1 MILSNVEIQSAEGE
15 FIRRYDHWLEM
26 FARAEKP
33 APSPLVRE
41 GDRVVSREGY
51 PNEGWTGYVI
61 EPQGDGYAVLAISTE
76 RLMNPLESLCGFFST
91 FELAGKYVI
100 WNIGGRLRV
109 RCRVKSL
116 RLLWEPQSLAPGV
129 RALPIAKYKTRY
141 ELVDDPSTYMII
153 EAGGIQPENRLL
165 TMSYDD
171 LDRALEEGLPGSVT
185 G

>member
-1 MILSNVEIQSAEGE
+1 VDSSERWGEAASE

-26 FARAEKP
+26 FARAEMP
-33 APSPLVRE
+33 ALSPLVRE

-61 EPQGDGYAVLAISTE
+61 EPQGDGYAVLAISNE
-76 RLMNPLESLCGFFST
+76 RLMNPVESLCGFFSA

-116 RLLWEPQSLAPGV
+116 RLLWEPQSLETGCE
-129 RALPIAKYKTRY
+129 RCQS
-141 ELVDDPSTYMII
+141 PSTRRVT
-153 EAGGIQPENRLL
+153 NLL
-165 TMSYDD
+165 TIHR
-171 LDRALEEGLPGSVT
+171 LT
-185 G
+185 